1 MSWIINGLAF
11 VGCLTLIAI
20 ALLAWAVWRDDTPPT
35 TTTHAQTDAWQQ
47 AIATKQAH
55 DLATF
60 HSAAAM
66 TRRAREAGGQEAGGM
81 ADEKPQAEKAANT
94 DHRRADGDA

>member
-20 ALLAWAVWRDDTPPT
+20 ALLAWAVWRDDASPT
-35 TTTHAQTDAWQQ
+35 TTTRAQADAWQQ

-55 DLATF
+55 DLAAF
-60 HSAAAM
+60 HSAVAM
-66 TRRAREAGGQEAGGM
+66 TRRAREARGM
-81 ADEKPQAEKAANT
+81 AAEEPQAEKAAET
-94 DHRRADGDA
+94 DARGADGDA

>member
-35 TTTHAQTDAWQQ
+35 TTTHAQADAWQQ

-55 DLATF
+55 DLAAF
-60 HSAAAM
+60 YSAVAM
-66 TRRAREAGGQEAGGM
+66 TRRAQEAKGM
-81 ADEKPQAEKAANT
+81 AAEEPQAAKPAET
-94 DHRRADGDA
+94 DPRGADGDA

>member
-35 TTTHAQTDAWQQ
+35 TTTSAQADAWQQ

-55 DLATF
+55 DLAAF
-60 HSAAAM
+60 HSAVAM
-66 TRRAREAGGQEAGGM
+66 TRRVQEAGGVT
-81 ADEKPQAEKAANT
+81 EPQTEKAAET
-94 DHRRADGDA
+94 DTHGADGGA

>member
-20 ALLAWAVWRDDTPPT
+20 ALLAWAAWRDDTSPT

-47 AIATKQAH
+47 ALATKQAH
-55 DLATF
+55 DLAAF
-60 HSAAAM
+60 HSAVAM
-66 TRRAREAGGQEAGGM
+66 TRRAQEAGGM
-81 ADEKPQAEKAANT
+81 ASEEPQAEKAAET
-94 DHRRADGDA
+94 DARGADGDA

>member
-20 ALLAWAVWRDDTPPT
+20 ALLAWAVWHDDTSPT

-47 AIATKQAH
+47 AVATKQAH
-55 DLATF
+55 DLAAF
-60 HSAAAM
+60 HSAVAM
-66 TRRAREAGGQEAGGM
+66 TRRAQEAREATE
-81 ADEKPQAEKAANT
+81 PQAEKAAET
-94 DHRRADGDA
+94 DPRGADGGA

>member
-20 ALLAWAVWRDDTPPT
+20 ALLAWAVWHDDTPPT
-35 TTTHAQTDAWQQ
+35 TTTHAQTDAWQH

-55 DLATF
+55 DLAAF
-60 HSAAAM
+60 HSAVTM
-66 TRRAREAGGQEAGGM
+66 TRQAQEA
-81 ADEKPQAEKAANT
+81 AAEPEGAANGK
-94 DHRRADGDA
+94 DEPGGANSSC

>member
-20 ALLAWAVWRDDTPPT
+20 ALLVWAVWQDDTPPT
-35 TTTHAQTDAWQQ
+35 TAPRAQTDAWQQ

-55 DLATF
+55 DLAAF
-60 HSAAAM
+60 HSAVAM
-66 TRRAREAGGQEAGGM
+66 TRRAQEARGTT
-81 ADEKPQAEKAANT
+81 EPQAENAAET
-94 DHRRADGDA
+94 DASGADSDA

>member
-20 ALLAWAVWRDDTPPT
+20 ALLAWAVWRDDTSPT

-55 DLATF
+55 DLAAF
-60 HSAAAM
+60 HSAVAM
-66 TRRAREAGGQEAGGM
+66 TRRAQEAGGT
-81 ADEKPQAEKAANT
+81 AAEPQAEKSAET
-94 DHRRADGDA
+94 DPRGADSDA

>member
-20 ALLAWAVWRDDTPPT
+20 ALLVWAVWQDDTPPT
-35 TTTHAQTDAWQQ
+35 TATRAQTDAWQQ

-55 DLATF
+55 DLAAF
-60 HSAAAM
+60 HSAVAM
-66 TRRAREAGGQEAGGM
+66 TRRAQEAGGATETDPRG
-81 ADEKPQAEKAANT
+81 ADS
-94 DHRRADGDA
+94 DA

>member
-20 ALLAWAVWRDDTPPT
+20 ALLAWAVWRDDDPPT
-35 TTTHAQTDAWQQ
+35 TTTRAQTDAWQQ

-55 DLATF
+55 DLAAF
-60 HSAAAM
+60 HSAVAM
-66 TRRAREAGGQEAGGM
+66 TRRAQEAAAEPEEVTNGK
-81 ADEKPQAEKAANT
+81 DEP
-94 DHRRADGDA
+94 GDANSSC

>member
-11 VGCLTLIAI
+11 VGCLSRIAI

-35 TTTHAQTDAWQQ
+35 TTTRAQTNAWQQ

-55 DLATF
+55 DLAAF
-60 HSAAAM
+60 HSAVAM
-66 TRRAREAGGQEAGGM
+66 MRRAQEAGGM
-81 ADEKPQAEKAANT
+81 AAEKPQAEKAAET
-94 DHRRADGDA
+94 DPRGTDGDA

>member
-20 ALLAWAVWRDDTPPT
+20 ALLAWAVWHDDTPPT
-35 TTTHAQTDAWQQ
+35 TTTRAQTDAWQQ

-55 DLATF
+55 DLAAF
-60 HSAAAM
+60 YSAVAM
-66 TRRAREAGGQEAGGM
+66 TRRAQGARGATE
-81 ADEKPQAEKAANT
+81 PQAEKPAEA
-94 DHRRADGDA
+94 DPRGADGDA

>member
-35 TTTHAQTDAWQQ
+35 TTTRAQADAWQQ

-55 DLATF
+55 DLAAF
-60 HSAAAM
+60 HSAVAM
-66 TRRAREAGGQEAGGM
+66 TRRAQEAGG
-81 ADEKPQAEKAANT
+81 ATEPQAEKAAET
-94 DHRRADGDA
+94 DPRGADSDA

>member
-20 ALLAWAVWRDDTPPT
+20 ALLAWAVWRDDDPPT
-35 TTTHAQTDAWQQ
+35 TTTRAQTDAWQQ

-55 DLATF
+55 DLAAF
-60 HSAAAM
+60 YSAVAM
-66 TRRAREAGGQEAGGM
+66 TRRAQEARG
-81 ADEKPQAEKAANT
+81 ATEPQAEKPAE
-94 DHRRADGDA
+94 ADARGADSDA

>member
-20 ALLAWAVWRDDTPPT
+20 ALLTWAVWNDDTSPT
-35 TTTHAQTDAWQQ
+35 TTTRAQADAWQQ

-55 DLATF
+55 DLAAF
-60 HSAAAM
+60 HSAVAM
-66 TRRAREAGGQEAGGM
+66 TRRAQEAGGM
-81 ADEKPQAEKAANT
+81 AAEKPQAEKAAET
-94 DHRRADGDA
+94 DTRGADGGA

>member
-1 MSWIINGLAF
+1 MNWIINGLAF

-20 ALLAWAVWRDDTPPT
+20 ALLIWAIWRDDTPPT

-55 DLATF
+55 DLAAF
-60 HSAAAM
+60 YSAVAM
-66 TRRAREAGGQEAGGM
+66 TRRAQEARG
-81 ADEKPQAEKAANT
+81 ATESQAEKAAET
-94 DHRRADGDA
+94 DPRGADGGA

>member
-20 ALLAWAVWRDDTPPT
+20 ALLVWAVWHDDDPPT
-35 TTTHAQTDAWQQ
+35 TTTRAQADAWQQ

-55 DLATF
+55 DLAAF
-60 HSAAAM
+60 HSAVAM
-66 TRRAREAGGQEAGGM
+66 TRRAQEAGGM
-81 ADEKPQAEKAANT
+81 AVEKPQAEKAAET
-94 DHRRADGDA
+94 ETRGADGDA

>member
-20 ALLAWAVWRDDTPPT
+20 ALLAWAVWHDDTPPT
-35 TTTHAQTDAWQQ
+35 TTTRTQADAWQQ

-55 DLATF
+55 DLAAF
-60 HSAAAM
+60 HSAVAM
-66 TRRAREAGGQEAGGM
+66 TRRAQEARGTT
-81 ADEKPQAEKAANT
+81 EPQTDKATET
-94 DHRRADGDA
+94 DASRADGDA

>member
-20 ALLAWAVWRDDTPPT
+20 ALLAWAVWHDDTPPT
-35 TTTHAQTDAWQQ
+35 TTTRAQADAWQQ

-55 DLATF
+55 DLAAF
-60 HSAAAM
+60 HSAVAM
-66 TRRAREAGGQEAGGM
+66 TRRAQEAGG
-81 ADEKPQAEKAANT
+81 ATEPQSENAAET
-94 DHRRADGDA
+94 DTRGADGDA

>member
-11 VGCLTLIAI
+11 VGSLTLISI
-20 ALLAWAVWRDDTPPT
+20 ALLAWAVWRDDTSPT
-35 TTTHAQTDAWQQ
+35 TTTRAQTDAWQQ

-55 DLATF
+55 DLAAF

-66 TRRAREAGGQEAGGM
+66 TRRAQEARG
-81 ADEKPQAEKAANT
+81 ATEPQAEKPAEA
-94 DHRRADGDA
+94 DPRGADGGA

>member
-1 MSWIINGLAF
+1 MNWIINGLAF

-20 ALLAWAVWRDDTPPT
+20 ALLVWAIWQDDTPPT
-35 TTTHAQTDAWQQ
+35 TATRAQTDAWQQ

-55 DLATF
+55 DLAAF

-66 TRRAREAGGQEAGGM
+66 MRRAQEAAAEPEEVANGKDEPGG
-81 ADEKPQAEKAANT
+81 ANS
-94 DHRRADGDA
+94 AC